1 MNGIK
6 IMRERAGITQ
16 KKLADEMG
24 IVQSTVAM
32 WESGE
37 NVPRADKLPDL
48 ARILGCT
55 VDDLFQNSEREKGA
69 EEKPTRESGKEV
81 RA

>member
-37 NVPRADKLPDL
+37 IDISRPVWYNM
-48 ARILGCT
+48 
-55 VDDLFQNSEREKGA
+55 
-69 EEKPTRESGKEV
+69 
-81 RA
+81 

>member
-1 MNGIK
+1 MISKRGDEMNGIK

-69 EEKPTRESGKEV
+69 
-81 RA
+81 

>member
-1 MNGIK
+1 MINKRGDEMNGIK

-37 NVPRADKLPDL
+37 NVPRAD
-48 ARILGCT
+48 
-55 VDDLFQNSEREKGA
+55 
-69 EEKPTRESGKEV
+69 
-81 RA
+81 

>member
-37 NVPRADKLPDL
+37 NVPRADKLPNL
-48 ARILGCT
+48 ARVLGCT
-55 VDDLFQNSEREKGA
+55 VDDLFRDSERERGA
-69 EEKPTRESGKEV
+69 
-81 RA
+81 